1 MDWLILQR
9 LTLVLF
15 CGVAAL
21 VGLFLPWMTGGW
33 LLDFSMSGWDW
44 ISEVGVEDA
53 YEAFVTLIGG
63 ITMIAF
69 TLPALLIY
77 TFKGQAKGEM
87 RILGILTAI
96 AAIVALVGCWLFIKE
111 INDTPGTNLGTG
123 LFVSAGGSTAG
134 LIFGLSIPLR
144 V

>member
-1 MDWLILQR
+1 MDRLILHR
-9 LTLVLF
+9 LILALACGAAVL
-15 CGVAAL
+15 A
-21 VGLFLPWMTGGW
+21 GLFLPWITGGW
-33 LLDFSMSGWDW
+33 LLDLSMSGWDW

-53 YEAFVTLIGG
+53 CEAFVTLIGG
-63 ITMIAF
+63 IMMIAF

-77 TFKGQAKGEM
+77 MFKGQAKGEV

-96 AAIVALVGCWLFIKE
+96 AAIVALASCWLFIKE